1 MKSKKRFFGIFGKVL
16 LYTVLI
22 LLIVISSMFAFFLNQ
37 IKAAVTLTQQKQ
49 AAENFL
55 PLMTQL
61 KGKTNEEIAEF
72 AWKFHEENRSFKFRF
87 QNADGEILFQTEDFE
102 MPSDFE
108 IPPDFD
114 KNFSAS
120 GKVITRKNDIIVN
133 GFATGPTG
141 GIPERIVFLSAKNG
155 VKLIIITQF
164 TSKTV
169 YGEILAKAAWTFG
182 LILVLSL
189 LTAALFAWLIAS
201 PVRRIA
207 ADARSMAQL
216 RDVAPPLPRG
226 DEIGQLAED
235 VYSMYVELKS
245 TIRKL
250 ETEMEHV
257 KDIEEK
263 QRYFFSAA
271 SHELKTP
278 IAATSAILE
287 GLLGDVIT
295 PNEYSAYLRECM
307 KLNMEQTRLVS
318 EILDIVKLGDNIGKR
333 ELVLVTLSD
342 CVNDVLPPIIPIIE
356 AKGQQL
362 TVEISKDITC
372 TLDTGLF
379 SKALSNV
386 ILNATQNSPEN
397 SEIRVWATERV
408 GSVRLSIWNGDAHIP
423 TEALSRLYEPFYHAD
438 EARTAGSGH
447 NGLGLTIVQKV
458 LQLQG
463 FPFTIENTGG
473 GVLFWVDIDS
483 AQ

>member
-16 LYTVLI
+16 LYTMLI
-22 LLIVISSMFAFFLNQ
+22 LLIVISGMFAFFSNQ
-37 IKAAVTLTQQKQ
+37 IKTAVTLTQQKQ
-49 AAENFL
+49 ATENFL
-55 PLMTQL
+55 PLLTQL
-61 KGKTNEEIAEF
+61 KGKTDEEITEF
-72 AWKFHEENRSFKFRF
+72 ARKFHEENSSFKFCF
-87 QNADGEILFQTEDFE
+87 QNADGKILFQTEDFK
-102 MPSDFE
+102 

-114 KNFSAS
+114 KKFFTS
-120 GKVITRKNDIIVN
+120 GKLITQKNNIADN
-133 GFATGPTG
+133 GFDIGSTGS
-141 GIPERIVFLSAKNG
+141 IPGRIVLLSENG
-155 VKLIIITQF
+155 VKLFIITPF
-164 TSKTV
+164 TSRTV
-169 YGEILAKAAWTFG
+169 YGEILTKATWMFG
-182 LILVLSL
+182 LILVLSF

-207 ADARSMAQL
+207 ADTRSMAQL
-216 RDVAPPLPRG
+216 RDVAPPLPRS

-250 ETEMEHV
+250 ENEMEHV
-257 KDIEEK
+257 KAIEEN

-295 PNEYSAYLRECM
+295 PDEYPAYLRECM

-372 TLDTGLF
+372 TLDTRLF
-379 SKALSNV
+379 SKALSNI
-386 ILNATQNSPEN
+386 ILNAAQNSPEN

-408 GSVRLSIWNGDAHIP
+408 GSVRLSVWNGNSHIP
-423 TEALSRLYEPFYHAD
+423 TEALYRLYEPFYRAD
-438 EARTAGSGH
+438 EARTAGSGR
-447 NGLGLTIVQKV
+447 NGLGLTIVQKA

-463 FPFTIENTGG
+463 FPFAIENTSG

-483 AQ
+483 AR

>member
-1 MKSKKRFFGIFGKVL
+1 MKSKKRFFSIFGKVL
-16 LYTVLI
+16 LYTMLI
-22 LLIVISSMFAFFLNQ
+22 LLIVISSMFAFFSNQ
-37 IKAAVTLTQQKQ
+37 IKTAVTLTQQKQ
-49 AAENFL
+49 ATENFL
-55 PLMTQL
+55 PLLTQL
-61 KGKTNEEIAEF
+61 KGKTDEEITEF
-72 AWKFHEENRSFKFRF
+72 ARKFHEENSSFKFCF
-87 QNADGEILFQTEDFE
+87 QNEDGKILFQTEDFE
-102 MPSDFE
+102 

-114 KNFSAS
+114 EKFFTS
-120 GKVITRKNDIIVN
+120 GKLITRKNNIADN
-133 GFATGPTG
+133 GFDIGSTGS
-141 GIPERIVFLSAKNG
+141 IPERIVFLSENG
-155 VKLIIITQF
+155 VKLFIITPF

-207 ADARSMAQL
+207 ADTRSMAQL
-216 RDVAPPLPRG
+216 RDVAPPLPRS

-250 ETEMEHV
+250 ENEMGHV
-257 KDIEEK
+257 KAIEEN

-295 PNEYSAYLRECM
+295 PDEYPAYLRECM
-307 KLNMEQTRLVS
+307 KLNVEQTRLVS
-318 EILDIVKLGDNIGKR
+318 EILDIMKLGDNIGKR

-372 TLDTGLF
+372 TLDIGLF

-386 ILNATQNSPEN
+386 ILNAAQNSPEN
-397 SEIRVWATERV
+397 SEIRVWATECV
-408 GSVRLSIWNGDAHIP
+408 GSVRLSVWNGDAHIP
-423 TEALSRLYEPFYHAD
+423 TEALSRLYEPFYRAD
-438 EARTAGSGH
+438 EARTAGSGRS
-447 NGLGLTIVQKV
+447 GLGLTIVQKA

-463 FPFTIENTGG
+463 FPFAIENTGG

-483 AQ
+483 AR

>member
-1 MKSKKRFFGIFGKVL
+1 MKSKKRFSGIFGKVL
-16 LYTVLI
+16 LYTMLI
-22 LLIVISSMFAFFLNQ
+22 LLIVTGGMFAFFSNQ

-49 AAENFL
+49 ATDDFL

-61 KGKTNEEIAEF
+61 KGKTNEEITEF
-72 AWKFHEENRSFKFRF
+72 ARKFHEENRSFKFRF

-114 KNFSAS
+114 KKFNTL
-120 GKVITRKNDIIVN
+120 GKVITRKDNIIVN
-133 GFATGPTG
+133 GFATGSTG
-141 GIPERIVFLSAKNG
+141 GIPERIVFLSAENG
-155 VKLIIITQF
+155 IKLSIITQF
-164 TSKTV
+164 TSRTI
-169 YGEILAKAAWTFG
+169 YGEILAKAAWMFG
-182 LILVLSL
+182 LILVLSF

-207 ADARSMAQL
+207 ADAQSMAQL
-216 RDVAPPLPRG
+216 CDVAPPLSRG

-245 TIRKL
+245 TILKL

-257 KDIEEK
+257 KAIEEK

-287 GLLGDVIT
+287 GLLGDVIA
-295 PNEYSAYLRECM
+295 PDEYPAYLRECM
-307 KLNMEQTRLVS
+307 KLNKEQTRLVS
-318 EILDIVKLGDNIGKR
+318 EILDIVRLDDINKR
-333 ELVLVTLSD
+333 EQAVVNLRD

-362 TVEISKDITC
+362 TVEIGKDIPC

-379 SKALSNV
+379 SKTLSNV
-386 ILNATQNSPEN
+386 ILNAAQNSPEN
-397 SEIRVWATERV
+397 SEIRVWATEQV
-408 GSVRLSIWNGDAHIP
+408 GSVRISVWNGNAHIP
-423 TEALSRLYEPFYHAD
+423 TEALSRLYEPFYRTD
-438 EARTAGSGH
+438 EARTAGSGRS
-447 NGLGLTIVQKV
+447 GLGLTIVQKA

-463 FPFTIENTGG
+463 FPFAIENADG
-473 GVLFWVDIDS
+473 GVLFWVDIAA